1 MYVTA
6 TSPYIFMLIL
16 LIRNAMLPGARDG
29 VEFYLRP
36 NMTKLGEMQVK
47 PDPPVLPS

>member
-16 LIRNAMLPGARDG
+16 LIRMAFLDGAKEG
-29 VEFYLRP
+29 LLFYLVPDFER
-36 NMTKLGEMQVK
+36 MTDMEVI
-47 PDPPVLPS
+47 